1 MRTTTTMVVT
11 SFPFPAL
18 FLDPAVGVR
27 RGVIVRPADIQ
38 FPTHPTACNQGF
50 HLIAVMSVN
59 DGDSPR
65 RHR

>member
-1 MRTTTTMVVT
+1 
-11 SFPFPAL
+11 
-18 FLDPAVGVR
+18 VR

-50 HLIAVMSVN
+50 HLIAVMSGN